1 MDMIHVEELTVFA
14 NHGVLPE
21 ENRLGQKFLI
31 SLDLYLDILKAAETG
46 DLSRSIDYAKVCERV
61 TQWMQ
66 EESYPLIE
74 TVAQHLSEKLLLSY
88 PVLQKVQVTV
98 KKPWA
103 PIHLPLEYVSVSICR
118 AWHTAYLGVGSNLG
132 DKEKNIK
139 EAIRM
144 LREDGSCRVDKV
156 SPLIVTKP
164 VGGVVQDDFLN
175 GALAIKTLYSPQELL
190 KKIGEIEK
198 ALKRERIIHWGPRT
212 IDLDIL
218 LYDQEVIRT
227 PDLFIPHIE
236 MENREF
242 VLEPLSE
249 IAPEAYHPLLQ
260 KTVYQMYADIKKGGC
275 THE

>member
-31 SLDLYLDILKAAETG
+31 SLDLYLDVSAAAKTA
-46 DLSRSIDYAKVCERV
+46 DLSKSIDYARVCQSV
-61 TQWMQ
+61 TEWMQ
-66 EESYPLIE
+66 EDSHPLIE
-74 TVAQHLSEKLLLSY
+74 TVAERLSEKLLLSY
-88 PVLQKVQVTV
+88 PLLEKVKVTV

-118 AWHTAYLGVGSNLG
+118 AWHKVYLGVGSNLG

-144 LREDGSCRVDKV
+144 LREDAFCRVEKV
-156 SPLIVTKP
+156 SPLIVTSP

-175 GALAIKTLYSPQELL
+175 GALAIKTLYSPHGLL
-190 KKIGEIEK
+190 GKIGEIEK

-260 KTVYQMYADIKKGGC
+260 KTVYQMYADIKR
-275 THE
+275 E

>member
-31 SLDLYLDILKAAETG
+31 SLDLYLDISKAAKTG
-46 DLSRSIDYAKVCERV
+46 ELSQSIDYAKVCQSV
-61 TQWMQ
+61 TEWMRK
-66 EESYPLIE
+66 ESYPLIE
-74 TVAQHLSEKLLLSY
+74 TVAERLSEKLLLSY
-88 PVLQKVQVTV
+88 PLLEKVKVTV

-103 PIHLPLEYVSVSICR
+103 PIHLPLEYVSVSISR
-118 AWHTAYLGVGSNLG
+118 AWHTVYLGVGSNLG

-139 EAIRM
+139 EAIR
-144 LREDGSCRVDKV
+144 LFREDAFCRVEKV
-156 SPLIVTKP
+156 SPLIVTEP

-175 GALAIKTLYSPQELL
+175 GALAVKTLYSPQELL
-190 KKIGEIEK
+190 DKIGEIEK

-212 IDLDIL
+212 IDVDIL
-218 LYDQEVIRT
+218 LYDQEIIRT

-236 MENREF
+236 MEKRKF

-260 KTVYQMYADIKKGGC
+260 KTVYQMYADLKNSRFC
-275 THE
+275 E

>member
-31 SLDLYLDILKAAETG
+31 SLDLYLDISKAAKTG
-46 DLSRSIDYAKVCERV
+46 ELSQSIDYAKVCQSV
-61 TQWMQ
+61 TEWMHK
-66 EESYPLIE
+66 ESYPLIE
-74 TVAQHLSEKLLLSY
+74 TVAERLSEKLLLSY
-88 PVLQKVQVTV
+88 PLLEKVKVTV

-103 PIHLPLEYVSVSICR
+103 PIHLPLEYVSVSISR
-118 AWHTAYLGVGSNLG
+118 AWHTVYLGVGSNLG

-139 EAIRM
+139 EAIR
-144 LREDGSCRVDKV
+144 LFREDAFCRVEKV
-156 SPLIVTKP
+156 SPLIVTEP

-175 GALAIKTLYSPQELL
+175 GALAVKTLYSPQELL
-190 KKIGEIEK
+190 DKIGEIEK

-212 IDLDIL
+212 IDVDIL

-236 MENREF
+236 MEKRKF

-260 KTVYQMYADIKKGGC
+260 KTVYQMYADLKNSRFC
-275 THE
+275 E

>member
-1 MDMIHVEELTVFA
+1 MDRIHIEELTVFA

-21 ENRLGQKFLI
+21 ETRLGQKFLI
-31 SLDLYLDILKAAETG
+31 SLDLFLDTSVAAKTG
-46 DLSRSIDYAKVCERV
+46 ELSESIDYAKVCEQV
-61 TQWMQ
+61 TAWMR
-66 EESYPLIE
+66 ESSYPLIE
-74 TVAQHLSEKLLLSY
+74 TAAEQLAKKLLLAW
-88 PVLQKVQVTV
+88 PPLHKVQVTV

-103 PIHLPLEYVSVSICR
+103 PIHLPLENVSVTINR
-118 AWHTAYLGVGSNLG
+118 GWHKVYLGVGSNLG
-132 DKEKNIK
+132 DKERNLK

-144 LREDGSCRVDKV
+144 LREDAFCRVERV
-156 SPLIVTKP
+156 SPFIVTEP

-175 GALAIKTLYSPQELL
+175 GAVELKTLYAPQELL
-190 KKIGEIEK
+190 EKIGSIEK
-198 ALKRERIIHWGPRT
+198 ALKRERVIHWGPRT

-242 VLEPLSE
+242 VLEPLCE

-260 KTVYQMYADIKKGGC
+260 KTVYQMYADIKKRS
-275 THE
+275 